1 MLVEL
6 GELSE
11 YIDVSSG
18 HLVGRLYLEKFE
30 LSTKRNVAKCLLS
43 EDKLLT
49 LGEFETK
56 SGKKAK
62 NWRKSVKHGG
72 VPLNNFI
79 TDTSP
84 CKPPTTRLY
93 TQASNQGVSPNHS
106 STPNLWPP
114 ELTNAFSKLEERLTA
129 SVEDAIQNAMGPM
142 HRLIKDEVSTLTLQ
156 LIELQQRVDKLEA
169 QQMWEQS
176 TDQQP
181 VGHEDLDPKIGILE
195 TQVKQLATAFSVHNR
210 KVEAEE
216 RKASKTS
223 VIIVE
228 LEEGDNENAVEAV
241 KKLFATRLD
250 IHLTQRT
257 S

>member
-1 MLVEL
+1 MYILKKTNIYCLLKIALNAQAEEFRSISLECSLRRPTSPFPPFIKCRLPKHPPKCWLWMVKAVQQRHRPNRKMLVEL

-11 YIDVSSG
+11 YIEVSSG
-18 HLVGRLYLEKFE
+18 HLVGSLYLEKFE
-30 LSTKRNVAKCLLS
+30 LSKKRNVAKCLLV

-93 TQASNQGVSPNHS
+93 TQASNQGVSLNHS

-169 QQMWEQS
+169 LQ
-176 TDQQP
+176 
-181 VGHEDLDPKIGILE
+181 
-195 TQVKQLATAFSVHNR
+195 
-210 KVEAEE
+210 
-216 RKASKTS
+216 
-223 VIIVE
+223 
-228 LEEGDNENAVEAV
+228 
-241 KKLFATRLD
+241 
-250 IHLTQRT
+250 
-257 S
+257 